1 MRPEKRKRQVI
12 ELSEKKKN
20 AREARSVHA
29 GRKRRSRSERRKKG
43 RTENERSE
51 RSENKEIEIERRKNE
66 RTGNVRTEEIAT
78 EESTIR
84 RGDTKMMMVTEE
96 MRGTIASGIAIA
108 IALLAIGPL
117 IVIARAMTVSQI
129 MMVGPEC
136 RTGEKRARVSPINS
150 LNLITFRLQCS

>member
-1 MRPEKRKRQVI
+1 MRPEKRKRQVTA
-12 ELSEKKKN
+12 LSEKKKN
-20 AREARSVHA
+20 ARGARSVHA

-51 RSENKEIEIERRKNE
+51 RSENKEIGIGRRKNE

-96 MRGTIASGIAIA
+96 KRGTIASEIAIA

-117 IVIARAMTVSQI
+117 IAIAKAMTVSQI
-129 MMVGPEC
+129 MMDGPEC
-136 RTGEKRARVSPINS
+136 RIGGKRARVSRINS
-150 LNLITFRLQCS
+150 LNLIFFRLQCS

>member
-1 MRPEKRKRQVI
+1 MRREKRKRQVT

-20 AREARSVHA
+20 ARGARSVHA
-29 GRKRRSRSERRKKG
+29 GRKRRSKSERRKKG

-51 RSENKEIEIERRKNE
+51 RSENKEIGIGRRKNE
-66 RTGNVRTEEIAT
+66 RNVRTEEIAT

-96 MRGTIASGIAIA
+96 MRGTIASEIAIA

-117 IVIARAMTVSQI
+117 IAIATAMIVSQI
-129 MMVGPEC
+129 MMDGPEC